1 MRRKVRTLFLTL
13 IGTVV
18 LAFVTLMAL
27 RASRPVPSV
36 ALPNPNGYDTF
47 VKASGAVTI
56 DPGSYETMEQGELR
70 ALVSRNAEALRW
82 LRQGLTQRSVL
93 PVDLTNTN
101 YFQTMMSD
109 LPKFKSLS
117 FLLAAE
123 GRLAEMENRSA
134 DAARCYTDTIRF
146 GDEISRGGFLIN
158 RLVGVGC
165 ETRGYNLLVALVPKL
180 NCEEVRPTIAQLE
193 KLDINGVTWDEIQQ
207 MEKAFVR
214 QGLRKTMNP
223 IQWVTA
229 WWQLRPAI
237 KRSQD
242 KNNQILARLRLLMME
257 LVLRCRQSD
266 QGRAPERLDQLVP
279 KYLQR
284 VPTDPFSGQSLIY
297 RARHTNW
304 LLYSIG
310 PDRVDDGGNPV
321 GRSQSGSGVKGDLF
335 FDSPW

>member
-1 MRRKVRTLFLTL
+1 MRRRIRTLFLTL
-13 IGTVV
+13 ICAVG
-18 LAFVTLMAL
+18 LAVTLMAL
-27 RASRPVPSV
+27 RASRPVPSL

-47 VKASGAVTI
+47 VKASGAVVI
-56 DPGSYETMEQGELR
+56 DPGSYETLEQEELR
-70 ALVSRNAEALRW
+70 ELVSKNAEALRW
-82 LRQGLTQRSVL
+82 LRQGLTQRSVV
-93 PVDLTNTN
+93 PVDLINTN

-109 LPKFKSLS
+109 LTKFKSLS

-165 ETRGYNLLVALVPKL
+165 ETRGYNLLVALGPKL

-193 KLDINGVTWDEIQQ
+193 KVDINGVTWDEVRQ
-207 MEKAFVR
+207 MEQAFIR

-223 IQWVTA
+223 IQWIAA

-237 KRSQD
+237 KRSED
-242 KNNQILARLRLLMME
+242 KNNQILARLRLLTVE
-257 LVLRCRQSD
+257 LALCCYQSE
-266 QGRAPERLDQLVP
+266 QRRAPERLEQLVP

-284 VPTDPFSGQSLIY
+284 VPSDPFSGQLLMY
-297 RARHTNW
+297 HTQGTNW
-304 LLYSIG
+304 VLYSVG
-310 PDRVDDGGNPV
+310 PDGVDDNGKGV
-321 GRSQSGSGVKGDLF
+321 GRSVSSQPNPGDLF